1 MAEETNI
8 EETVRDRQSEDSHL
22 QETHEEVSVES
33 ESPIGAVAGQFGLD
47 APTFIAQLVNF
58 LIVLVILWRFVYRPV
73 VRLLDERSE
82 KIEKSVKT
90 AQDIEERMAKLA
102 VEREDVLN
110 DARKEAQA
118 IAEKAHE
125 ESSARREEMIASAKR
140 EVERVIAKGKEQL
153 ADEKKTMLRELRKDI
168 VDIAVKAVARVL
180 DDQVD
185 EKRSQSLA
193 EEVVRKM
200 S

>member
-1 MAEETNI
+1 MSEPIEDIIEHDETA
-8 EETVRDRQSEDSHL
+8 EDSDAS
-22 QETHEEVSVES
+22 ETHEEIAVDGDN
-33 ESPIGAVAGQFGLD
+33 PIAAVVGQFGLNVQ
-47 APTFIAQLVNF
+47 TFAAQLINF
-58 LIVLVILWRFVYRPV
+58 LIVLVILWRFVYKPV
-73 VRLLDERSE
+73 VKLLDERQE

-90 AQDIEERMAKLA
+90 AEEIEERMTKLSI
-102 VEREDVLN
+102 EREEILN
-110 DARKEAQA
+110 EARKEAQA

-125 ESSARREEMIASAKR
+125 DSNGRRDEMVASAKR
-140 EVERVIAKGKEQL
+140 EVERVISKGKDQL
-153 ADEKKTMLRELRKDI
+153 ATEKASMLRELRKDV

-185 EKRSQSLA
+185 EKRSKSLA